1 MSRMVEAIYKSDT
14 LAAIY
19 EDVILEPTNS
29 GARPF

>member
-14 LAAIY
+14 LIY

-29 GARPF
+29 GVRPF